1 MSPKTRAYLEK
12 LYQLLEKMPEDERLD
27 AIREIESHIAEGV
40 AGGQSED
47 AILARLG
54 DPRVLAK
61 AYRSEYIMEKGPAR
75 SFKDVMIMV
84 GFYCTTGLLSI
95 MVIPVLATLAGGF
108 GFSAVLV
115 FIAGLLRTLGVT
127 GIRMNLG
134 PVEVPTEWSMVV
146 STIVGGIVG
155 GIAYLSW
162 RGLRI
167 YMNFLSAS
175 YKKVLPGSRTGRAV
189 RRNVHS

>member
-27 AIREIESHIAEGV
+27 AIREIESHIAEGM

-127 GIRMNLG
+127 GIQMNLG

-155 GIAYLSW
+155 GIAYVSW
-162 RGLRI
+162 RGLRL
-167 YMNFLSAS
+167 YMSFLSAS
-175 YKKVLPGSRTGRAV
+175 YKKVLPGRRAM
-189 RRNVHS
+189 

>member
-12 LYQLLEKMPEDERLD
+12 LYQLLERMPEDERLD

-61 AYRSEYIMEKGPAR
+61 AYRSEYIMEKGPAKR
-75 SFKDVMIMV
+75 SFANVLMMA

-95 MVIPVLATLAGGF
+95 IVIPVLATLAGGF

-115 FIAGLLRTLGVT
+115 LIAGLLRTLGVP
-127 GIRMNLG
+127 GIQMNLG
-134 PVEVPTEWSMVV
+134 PGIEVPTEWSMVV

-162 RGLRI
+162 RGLRL
-167 YMNFLSAS
+167 YMKFLSAS
-175 YKKVLPGSRTGRAV
+175 YKKLLPGSRTA
-189 RRNVHS
+189 

>member
-12 LYQLLEKMPEDERLD
+12 LYQLLERMPEDERLD

-61 AYRSEYIMEKGPAR
+61 AYRSEYIMEKGSAR
-75 SFKDVMIMV
+75 SFKDVMLMA
-84 GFYCTTGLLSI
+84 GFYCSTGLLSI
-95 MVIPVLATLAGGF
+95 MVIPVLATIAYGF
-108 GFSAVLV
+108 GFCSVLI
-115 FIAGLLRTLGVT
+115 FIAGFIRTFGVT
-127 GIRMNLG
+127 WIQMNLG
-134 PVEVPTEWSMVV
+134 PGIEVPTEWSMLY
-146 STIVGGIVG
+146 STIIGGIIG

-175 YKKVLPGSRTGRAV
+175 YKKLLPSSRAA
-189 RRNVHS
+189 

>member
-27 AIREIESHIAEGV
+27 AIREIESHIAEGM
-40 AGGQSED
+40 AGGQSEE

-61 AYRSEYIMEKGPAR
+61 AYRSEYIMEKGPAKR
-75 SFKDVMIMV
+75 SFANVLTMA
-84 GFYCTTGLLSI
+84 GFYCTTGLLSVI
-95 MVIPVLATLAGGF
+95 VIPVLATIAYGF
-108 GFSAVLV
+108 GFCSVLI
-115 FIAGLLRTLGVT
+115 FIAGFIRTFGVT
-127 GIRMNLG
+127 WIQMNLG
-134 PVEVPTEWSMVV
+134 PGIEVPTEWSMLY

-155 GIAYLSW
+155 GIAYVSW
-162 RGLRI
+162 RGLRN

-175 YKKVLPGSRTGRAV
+175 YKKVLPGSRTA
-189 RRNVHS
+189 

>member
-27 AIREIESHIAEGV
+27 AIREIESHIAEGM
-40 AGGQSED
+40 AGGQSEE
-47 AILARLG
+47 AILTRLG

-84 GFYCTTGLLSI
+84 GFYCSTGLLSI
-95 MVIPVLATLAGGF
+95 MVIPVLATIAYGF
-108 GFSAVLV
+108 GFSAVLI
-115 FIAGLLRTLGVT
+115 FIAGIIRTFGVT
-127 GIRMNLG
+127 WIQMNLG
-134 PVEVPTEWSMVV
+134 PGIEVPTEWSMLY

-155 GIAYLSW
+155 GIAYVSW
-162 RGLRI
+162 RGLRN

-175 YKKVLPGSRTGRAV
+175 YKKVLPGSRTA
-189 RRNVHS
+189 

>member
-12 LYQLLEKMPEDERLD
+12 LYQLLEKMPKDERLD

-61 AYRSEYIMEKGPAR
+61 AYRSEYMMEKGPAKR
-75 SFKDVMIMV
+75 SFANVMMMA
-84 GFYCTTGLLSI
+84 GFYCSTGLLSI

-108 GFSAVLV
+108 GFSAVLAL
-115 FIAGLLRTLGVT
+115 IAGFLRTLGVP
-127 GIRMNLG
+127 GIHMNG
-134 PVEVPTEWSMVV
+134 PGIEVPTEWSMVV
-146 STIVGGIVG
+146 STIAGGIFG

-175 YKKVLPGSRTGRAV
+175 YKKVLPGSRKA
-189 RRNVHS
+189 